1 MGTLRPDPTNTTPVA
16 GIVGA
21 KLFGCLSWLPM
32 RKRETVPTFD
42 PDRLTALR
50 TDQQLTVGALAERCG
65 LYRQNLNTIETGRRP
80 AAFDTVIELAQAL
93 NVDPTELTTL
103 DPDQLPLSG
112 IRLQRHISRVEL
124 AEKTDVS
131 YHLWWQIETG
141 RRNLT
146 DALAERAAVVLD
158 VDVDDLRQALGR
170 EVAGQETRS

>member
-1 MGTLRPDPTNTTPVA
+1 MGALWATANTAPLA

-21 KLFGCLSWLPM
+21 KMLCCLSWLPM

-42 PDRLTALR
+42 PARLTALR
-50 TDQQLTVGALAERCG
+50 TDQQLTAGALAERCG
-65 LYRQNLNTIETGRRP
+65 LYRQNLSSIETGRRP

-93 NVDPTELTTL
+93 NVDPIELTTL
-103 DPDQLPLSG
+103 DPAKLPLSG
-112 IRLQRHISRVEL
+112 IRLRRRISRVEL
-124 AEKTDVS
+124 AEKSDVS

-158 VDVDDLRQALGR
+158 VDVDELRQALAL
-170 EVAGQETRS
+170 EVAGQETRA